1 MAVIT
6 YEHDLNGDN
15 LIECDQQILKEIG
28 VKKVGD
34 RIRMLE
40 AIKQLRKQAVS
51 EDKEI
56 MMNFRSSLVRVL
68 VLKIYGLVVNSDKT
82 FKDSNG
88 PPGSTTT
95 RHNQTPV
102 DSPRQQP
109 AKTARWSRQFD
120 IAALNPLSTPPSPLL
135 EPRHP
140 GVSPME
146 SARREQN
153 QGYFNSQ
160 GTSTTKSP
168 TSHSEPQSAGRF
180 SSVAHARHH
189 GSIDGL
195 SMGQLPPNS
204 PYIRVIYTGGQ
215 TKVLNIRNCRRPE
228 DIYVA
233 VLRKLLVPERDAKN
247 YCFFVLAGLDAS
259 PKNCKRLT
267 DSELFTICMD
277 PSRPER
283 GRLILRRASAGEPD
297 SEELGRAAQFALHEN
312 QTNHLHALSGNNV
325 RNQIKLQKLT
335 GESWHNIRQPLSPM
349 SKGHP
354 GSQDGRFSGFVGSR
368 PPSEMIIHELTSYF
382 PSHQKEDIE
391 KTVRLSVRRSKRL
404 SRAASRLSV
413 ASSNSLAASL
423 RDAPPIPTIAESWLT
438 GDQGKT
444 TPIQR
449 PLSVNRY
456 SSGLKPLP
464 SVAYRDSPSLQPLD
478 EENSSPSDRKFSF
491 EGRDS
496 DDRSTLPIPSRSG
509 SLDGSTSGE
518 IPAGEDDQFNQRLSM
533 VVAEDGE
540 EEDDDLKAFLAGNNF
555 SEGNWM
561 KGALIGEGSFGSV
574 FIALHSITGELLAV
588 KQVELPSAAKGTETD
603 KRKNTMV
610 SALEHEI
617 DLLQGLHH
625 ENIVRYLGT
634 STDDNY
640 LNIFLEYVPG
650 GSIAMMLKQY
660 NTFQEPLIQ
669 NFVRQILAGLS
680 YLHGKNIIH
689 RDIKGANILVDNK
702 GAVKISDFGIS
713 KRANPT
719 SMLHGDNKPHRTSL
733 QGSVYWMAPEVV
745 RQTAHTTKADIWSLG
760 CLVVEMFIGA
770 HPFPDHSQLQ
780 AIFAIGSSQARPPP
794 PEGASEAAQE
804 FLNMTFEVDYEKR
817 PSADEL
823 RESRF
828 VKQDL
833 SKLKDYQSSEATP
846 KIVAG
851 PA

>member
-1 MAVIT
+1 MATLLTEYI
-6 YEHDLNGDN
+6 
-15 LIECDQQILKEIG
+15 Q
-28 VKKVGD
+28 
-34 RIRMLE
+34 
-40 AIKQLRKQAVS
+40 
-51 EDKEI
+51 
-56 MMNFRSSLVRVL
+56 
-68 VLKIYGLVVNSDKT
+68 
-82 FKDSNG
+82 DSTG
-88 PPGSTTT
+88 AATSVTA
-95 RHNQTPV
+95 RQTPSI

-109 AKTARWSRQFD
+109 AKSTRWSRQFD
-120 IAALNPLSTPPSPLL
+120 ISALNPLSTPSSPLL
-135 EPRHP
+135 EARHP
-140 GVSPME
+140 GLSPME
-146 SARREQN
+146 STRREQAA
-153 QGYFNSQ
+153 GYFTSQ
-160 GTSTTKSP
+160 GTTTRSP
-168 TSHSEPQSAGRF
+168 GTHSDPPSAG
-180 SSVAHARHH
+180 SMSNTAHTRHN

-195 SMGQLPPNS
+195 SMGQLPPDS

-215 TKVLNIRNCRRPE
+215 TKVLNVKNCKTPE
-228 DIYVA
+228 DIYNS
-233 VLRKLLVPERDAKN
+233 VLRKLLVPEKEAKN
-247 YCFFVLAGLDAS
+247 YSFYVLTGLDAS

-267 DSELFTICMD
+267 DFELFSICMD
-277 PSRPER
+277 ANRAER
-283 GRLILRRASAGEPD
+283 GRLILRKTSSGEPD
-297 SEELGRAAQFALHEN
+297 SEELGRAAQFAAHEN
-312 QTNHLHALSGNNV
+312 QTNHLNALSGNNV

-349 SKGHP
+349 SRKP
-354 GSQDGRFSGFVGSR
+354 PKTQDGKFSGFLGTR

-413 ASSNSLAASL
+413 VSSNSIAASL
-423 RDAPPIPTIAESWLT
+423 RDAPPIPTIAEAWLT
-438 GDQGKT
+438 GDYEKAR
-444 TPIQR
+444 PAQR
-449 PLSVNRY
+449 PLSVNRF
-456 SSGLKPLP
+456 SSGLAPLP
-464 SVAYRDSPSLQPLD
+464 SVAYHNSPALQPLD
-478 EENSSPSDRKFSF
+478 EEKTPLERKFSF
-491 EGRDS
+491 ESRDG
-496 DDRSTLPIPSRSG
+496 DDRSTLQVPSPRPST
-509 SLDGSTSGE
+509 DGNRDE
-518 IPAGEDDQFNQRLSM
+518 ED
-533 VVAEDGE
+533 VDGE
-540 EEDDDLKAFLAGNNF
+540 ENVDDQLSVATGDENDEDDDDLKDFLAGNNF

-680 YLHGKNIIH
+680 YLHERNIIH

-713 KRANPT
+713 KKANPQ
-719 SMLHGDNKPHRTSL
+719 SMLHGDNKNQRTSL
-733 QGSVYWMAPEVV
+733 QGSVFWMAPEVV

-770 HPFPDHSQLQ
+770 HPFPDHDQLQ
-780 AIFAIGSSQARPPP
+780 AIFAIGSSRARPPA
-794 PEGASEAAQE
+794 PEGASDAAKE
-804 FLNMTFEVDYEKR
+804 FLDMTFEIDYEKR
-817 PSADEL
+817 PSANEL

-833 SKLKDYQSSEATP
+833 SSKPAKESQSLEPTP